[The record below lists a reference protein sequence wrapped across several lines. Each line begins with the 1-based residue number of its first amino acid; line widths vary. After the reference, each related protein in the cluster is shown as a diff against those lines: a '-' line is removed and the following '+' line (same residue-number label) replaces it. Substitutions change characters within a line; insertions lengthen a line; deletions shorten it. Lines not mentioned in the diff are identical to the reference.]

1 MAPVSTKCVHKPF
14 TCQPPDDSSTFTA
27 GPRALHLAL
36 KHVYC
41 SKEKSFLILS
51 YSLLSLQVM
60 YNLGYDH
67 PTLVQILE
75 LCMELTRDGREIVFI
90 WVPGQVGIR
99 EISAADSAAKDALI
113 GDISDE
119 LTPFSDLKSCVN
131 NVRALAMR

>member
-1 MAPVSTKCVHKPF
+1 
-14 TCQPPDDSSTFTA
+14 
-27 GPRALHLAL
+27 
-36 KHVYC
+36 
-41 SKEKSFLILS
+41 
-51 YSLLSLQVM
+51 M

-131 NVRALAMR
+131 IVRALAMRWILWKYVRFFHI